1 MYIRKN
7 SMTEMY
13 TVVRVS
19 YNPIVSRN

>member
-1 MYIRKN
+1 
-7 SMTEMY
+7 MTEIY